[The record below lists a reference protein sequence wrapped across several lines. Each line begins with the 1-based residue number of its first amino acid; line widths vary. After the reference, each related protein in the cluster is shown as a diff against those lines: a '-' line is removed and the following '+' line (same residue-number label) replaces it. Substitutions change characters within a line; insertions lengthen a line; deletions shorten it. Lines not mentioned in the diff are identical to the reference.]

1 MNLEPLKFDTMEV
14 NTSLAKKFFEDHP
27 NLVEQPTKTDLE
39 NDTYLRGAIED
50 LPDKFKKL
58 VKLIE
63 KNTDL
68 FCQLEYL
75 TRKFPVKTTKNNDLK
90 LLVNYLNYHSICNE
104 PVTVRNIIKI
114 PTITIS
120 DTTPLLNLGLI
131 ADVFLAEFKEAIL
144 ISTTRNVAVCTLFKE
159 LCEEAGLSVRIKIRS
174 LDSASLSYF
183 EKDWGS
189 CVGIITRRSD
199 IESAVDVFLNAPIMN
214 IWAVKMIYVEE
225 SAIERFKQLIGS
237 KAIQKTEKISHFST
251 DTYHYNNKVYLFE
264 FIKDTVAQS
273 TPSQMYIPILTYRT
287 VKDLLSLIKTSLC
300 VSLWSSDVA
309 ESNEIANSLK
319 SSIVWINDFGNFNGS
334 PRIAQSYFSRLNLT
348 NNKIQ
353 TKLTPT
359 IQHLMKLRS
368 EWVKKDIYVRRE
380 LVLGYLKGIKGKNTI
395 NFDMDIVDIGK
406 DFMCVGKVM
415 PVEIVY
421 LEDISLH
428 DVLRAITRGSGVLYY
443 SKGDIDE
450 YYSYLT
456 KINAPIVFLDNE
468 LSDSYDGEVSVYK
481 IPSGWTKAI
490 WTSFGTIFAN

>member
-27 NLVEQPTKTDLE
+27 NLVEQPKTDLE
-39 NDTYLRGAIED
+39 KDTYLRGAIEN
-50 LPDKFKKL
+50 LPEKFKKL
-58 VKLIE
+58 ANLIE
-63 KNTDL
+63 KNSDL
-68 FCQLEYL
+68 FCQLEYY

-90 LLVNYLNYHSICNE
+90 LLVHYLNYHSLCNE
-104 PVTVRNIIKI
+104 PVIVGNIIKI
-114 PTITIS
+114 PSIIIS
-120 DTTPLLNLGLI
+120 DTTPLVNLGLI
-131 ADVFLAEFKEAIL
+131 ADIFLAEFKEAIL
-144 ISTTRNVAVCTLFKE
+144 ISTTKSVAICTLFKE
-159 LCEEAGLSVRIKIRS
+159 LCEEAGLSVLIKIS
-174 LDSASLSYF
+174 NTHSSSLSHY

-237 KAIQKTEKISHFST
+237 KAIRKTEKISQFCT

-264 FIKDTVAQS
+264 FIKDTAAQLS
-273 TPSQMYIPILTYRT
+273 TSQMYIPILTYRT
-287 VKDLLSLIKTSLC
+287 VKDLLSLIDTSLC

-319 SSIVWINDFGNFNGS
+319 SSIVWINDYGNFNGS
-334 PRIAQSYFSRLNLT
+334 LRIAQPYFSHLNLI
-348 NNKIQ
+348 NNKFK
-353 TKLTPT
+353 TKITPQ
-359 IQHLMKLRS
+359 IEHLMKLRS
-368 EWVKKDIYVRRE
+368 EWLKKDIYVRRE
-380 LVLGYLKGIKGKNTI
+380 LVLGYLKGKNYTF
-395 NFDMDIVDIGK
+395 NFDMDFVDVGK

-415 PVEIVY
+415 PVDMVY

-456 KINAPIVFLDNE
+456 KINAPIVFLENE
-468 LSDSYDGEVSVYK
+468 LSPSCDGDVSVYK
-481 IPSGWTKAI
+481 IPSGRTKAI